1 MSALCR
7 IIRYIQGTS
16 SHGLQIFKSK
26 FTTLTAYSDV
36 DWPGAVIHDGLHP
49 AMMFTSV
56 TIWSHGRQSVNKQHR
71 GPAEYKGIAN
81 AVVEICFLCNPLL
94 ELHCPLSTSTLVFCE
109 DISSVYLSTYEAYS
123 GKKMAMEQVK
133 VLHVPASLQYADI
146 FTKRLPTSLFIDFKS
161 ILTVCCTNYLTTGG
175 WKNMLIFLLD
185 LVFSYIFLLHL
196 FSPVLEI
203 S

>member
-1 MSALCR
+1 MHDLRERHMHECTLPHHQIHSRNKLTWSANFQ
-7 IIRYIQGTS
+7 IKIHNT
-16 SHGLQIFKSK
+16 HGILRC
-26 FTTLTAYSDV
+26 
-36 DWPGAVIHDGLHP
+36 GL
-49 AMMFTSV
+49 A
-56 TIWSHGRQSVNKQHR
+56 SVNKQHR

-175 WKNMLIFLLD
+175 
-185 LVFSYIFLLHL
+185 
-196 FSPVLEI
+196 
-203 S
+203 